1 MNKTGFQAAI
11 LAVTMGAAIASSA
24 QAQTQ
29 TRPAGQQ
36 PANRAAPAPTPAPAA
51 SPAAAPRHAA
61 EEGGAIKN
69 TEVVARVGDGDVTAE
84 EIRAAIGQLDARQQA
99 AVARDPALLSQTVR
113 AILAGRLVLK
123 EAIGKKWD
131 QQPAVAAQLVRVRDN
146 LIAETYLQSVTNP
159 PDSFPSET
167 EIKNVYE
174 ANASALL
181 VPRRFKLAQIV
192 VNLARDADKATEEG
206 ARKKLDDIVRKAKA
220 TGQDFGSLA
229 RSVSEDTATAERDG
243 EIGWINEP
251 DLRPEIRSQVVGLQ
265 KSGVTDPVRLDDG
278 WHILKLLDT
287 EAARTRALAE
297 VRDAL
302 VQRMRTERAEA
313 NRRAYM
319 AELLKQTPPVVNEL
333 ALSKLLDTKPEPV
346 PSR

>member
-11 LAVTMGAAIASSA
+11 LAVTMGAVIAAPA
-24 QAQTQ
+24 QAQ

-36 PANRAAPAPTPAPAA
+36 PANRAAPAPAPSPAA
-51 SPAAAPRHAA
+51 SPRPVA
-61 EEGGAIKN
+61 EEGAAIKN
-69 TEVVARVGDGDVTAE
+69 TEVVARVGNGDVTAE
-84 EIRAAIGQLDARQQA
+84 EIRSAIGQLDARQQA
-99 AVARDPALLSQTVR
+99 AIARDPALLSQTVR
-113 AILAGRLVLK
+113 AILATRLVLK

-131 QQPAVAAQLVRVRDN
+131 QQPAVAAQLTRVRDN
-146 LIAETYLQSVTNP
+146 LIAETYLQSVTSP
-159 PDSFPSET
+159 PDSFPSDA

-181 VPRRFKLAQIV
+181 VPRRFRLAQIV
-192 VNLARDADKATEEG
+192 VNLARDADKAAEEA

-265 KSGVTDPVRLDDG
+265 KSGLTDPVRLDDG

-319 AELLKQTPPVVNEL
+319 AEMLKQTPPVVNEL

>member
-11 LAVTMGAAIASSA
+11 VAVTMGAVIASSA

-36 PANRAAPAPTPAPAA
+36 PANRAVPAPTPAPAA
-51 SPAAAPRHAA
+51 SPAAAPRHTA

-84 EIRAAIGQLDARQQA
+84 EIRSAIGQLDARQQA

-113 AILAGRLVLK
+113 AILANRLVLK

-181 VPRRFKLAQIV
+181 VPRRFRLAQIV
-192 VNLARDADKATEEG
+192 VNLARDADKAAEEA

-229 RSVSEDTATAERDG
+229 RSASEDTPTAERDG

>member
-1 MNKTGFQAAI
+1 MNKTAFHSAI
-11 LAVTMGAAIASSA
+11 LAVTMGAAIATAA
-24 QAQTQ
+24 QAQ

-36 PANRAAPAPTPAPAA
+36 PAGRAAPAAAPAPAPTPPRPAA
-51 SPAAAPRHAA
+51 EDGP
-61 EEGGAIKN
+61 AIKN
-69 TEVVARVGDGDVTAE
+69 TEVVARVGDGDITAE

-113 AILAGRLVLK
+113 AILATRLVLK

-146 LIAETYLQSVTNP
+146 LIAETYLQSVTTP
-159 PDSFPSET
+159 PDSFPSEA
-167 EIKNVYE
+167 EIKSVYE

-192 VNLARDADKATEEG
+192 VNLAKDADKG
-206 ARKKLDDIVRKAKA
+206 AEDAARRKLDEIVRKVKA

-229 RSVSEDTATAERDG
+229 RSASEDTASAERDG

-251 DLRPEIRSQVVGLQ
+251 DLRPEIRSQVIGLQ
-265 KSGVTDPVRLDDG
+265 KSGVTEPVRLDDG
-278 WHILKLLDT
+278 WHVLKLLDT

-302 VQRMRTERAEA
+302 VQRIRAERAET

-333 ALSKLLDTKPEPV
+333 ALSKLFDNKPEPV